1 MKLSPNDLPIISF
14 FLLNQPIWDTKK
26 SPIKRYP
33 LCPQLVPFFP
43 RKYESIWLF
52 ILLLCTHYA
61 PTMHHTHNFSSII
74 WNNLKLQPIDPN
86 LNCSN
91 VIYFVIYGSDFCK
104 KSQLTILCFMVSF
117 TNWSINK
124 LFHHF

>member
-1 MKLSPNDLPIISF
+1 MKLSPNDLPIISLF
-14 FLLNQPIWDTKK
+14 FIKSANMGHKK
-26 SPIKRYP
+26 ISYKKVPTMSP
-33 LCPQLVPFFP
+33 VSPFFP